1 MGKYMQSYPQHVA
14 SQTYLLLFYS
24 LSEMNKGWNMITK
37 ETKSNCVKCLQ
48 NYVLFLLFVY
58 FLNASASKCISV
70 NKKIKFCCTC
80 TTNNTV
86 VLFTVYYNFMVSK
99 KFFSDTTKTKRP
111 FDFTAVIE
119 KRIFH
124 FIGKWIFR
132 KNFST
137 RS

>member
-70 NKKIKFCCTC
+70 NKKIKFYCTC
-80 TTNNTV
+80 TTNNGGFV
-86 VLFTVYYNFMVSK
+86 YRLLQLYGFQKILFRHYEN
-99 KFFSDTTKTKRP
+99 
-111 FDFTAVIE
+111 
-119 KRIFH
+119 
-124 FIGKWIFR
+124 
-132 KNFST
+132 
-137 RS
+137 